1 MMKTLIL
8 VCSTLLPRGECTPD
22 TARIVL
28 NGPETVVCV
37 GMTQQAYIAET
48 RLDGGVKAS
57 EENLKTV
64 CARSEEHTTELQT
77 LMRSSYAVLGLKKIT
92 TTFRYI
98 SIH

>member
-48 RLDGGVKAS
+48 QLDGGVKAG
-57 EENLKTV
+57 EEYLKAV
-64 CARSEEHTTELQT
+64 CERPQRQAS
-77 LMRSSYAVLGLKKIT
+77 K
-92 TTFRYI
+92 
-98 SIH
+98 